1 MSIFQCILLI
11 NLQVVFDIS
20 IVFFNLSQS
29 CLSLNET
36 KRYKPITHTQV
47 LILTEVENI
56 WMKIGIS
63 RKPKTT
69 IVWR

>member
-1 MSIFQCILLI
+1 MLIFQCILLI

-36 KRYKPITHTQV
+36 KKPQNTLKHS
-47 LILTEVENI
+47 
-56 WMKIGIS
+56 KCIS
-63 RKPKTT
+63 TDINLLPDSHSHSSTNFD
-69 IVWR
+69 